1 MIQYTK
7 QYIEQLLDKFM
18 AGTSTLEEEDILS
31 QYFAQNRIPTEWE
44 QYRLLFAELE
54 AMKPTAKPRR
64 TWLRWGIAAAL
75 TGVVFATMLFQ
86 NNKPTEPMMA
96 DNKTVQTD
104 SVKTEMYNEK
114 SLPDTTVQQGQQF
127 VPQKSVKRR
136 KRKMEPTIH
145 DYDKAYALMA
155 QAEQAKAKVEQAQA
169 RAQQVKAQMEL
180 FNAQMAAYGYVP
192 VIQEDGTIIYINEQE
207 TLIAYE
213 E

>member
-1 MIQYTK
+1 MIQYTT

-31 QYFAQNRIPTEWE
+31 QYFAQNCIPTEWE

-64 TWLRWGIAAAL
+64 TWLRWSIAAAFI
-75 TGVVFATMLFQ
+75 GVVFATMLFQ
-86 NNKPTEPMMA
+86 NNKPAEPLMA
-96 DNKTVQTD
+96 DNKTLQTD

-155 QAEQAKAKVEQAQA
+155 QAEQERMEAERQIEQAQ
-169 RAQQVKAQMEL
+169 REIIEAQL
-180 FNAQMAAYGYVP
+180 AAYGYIP
-192 VIQEDGTIIYINEQE
+192 MMQEDGTIVYINEQKNY
-207 TLIAYE
+207 IAYE

>member
-7 QYIEQLLDKFM
+7 QYIKQLLDKFM
-18 AGTSTLEEEDILS
+18 SGTSTLEEEDVLS
-31 QYFAQNRIPTEWE
+31 QYFAQDCIPTEWE

-54 AMKPTAKPRR
+54 TMKPSVKSKRIR
-64 TWLRWGIAAAL
+64 LRWSIAAAFI
-75 TGVVFATMLFQ
+75 GVVFATMLFQ
-86 NNKPTEPMMA
+86 NNKPAEPLMA
-96 DNKTVQTD
+96 DNKTLQTD

-155 QAEQAKAKVEQAQA
+155 QAEQERMEAERQIEQAQ
-169 RAQQVKAQMEL
+169 REIIEAQL
-180 FNAQMAAYGYVP
+180 AAYGYIP
-192 VIQEDGTIIYINEQE
+192 MMQEDGTIIYINEQKNY
-207 TLIAYE
+207 IAYE

>member
-54 AMKPTAKPRR
+54 AMKPSVKSKRI
-64 TWLRWGIAAAL
+64 WLRWSIAAAAVI
-75 TGVVFATMLFQ
+75 GVVFPTMLFQ
-86 NNKPTEPMMA
+86 NNKPAEPLMA
-96 DNKTVQTD
+96 DNKTLQTD
-104 SVKTEMYNEK
+104 SVKTEVYNEK
-114 SLPDTTVQQGQQF
+114 SLPDTTALQRQQF

-155 QAEQAKAKVEQAQA
+155 QAEQERMEAERQIEQAQ
-169 RAQQVKAQMEL
+169 REIIEAQL
-180 FNAQMAAYGYVP
+180 AAYGYIP
-192 VIQEDGTIIYINEQE
+192 MMQEDGTIVYINEQKNY
-207 TLIAYE
+207 IAYE

>member
-54 AMKPTAKPRR
+54 AMKPSVKSKRI
-64 TWLRWGIAAAL
+64 WLRWSIAAAFI
-75 TGVVFATMLFQ
+75 GVVFATMLFQ
-86 NNKPTEPMMA
+86 NNKPAEPLMA
-96 DNKTVQTD
+96 DNKTLQTD

-155 QAEQAKAKVEQAQA
+155 QAEQERMEAERQIEQAQ
-169 RAQQVKAQMEL
+169 REIIEAQL
-180 FNAQMAAYGYVP
+180 AAYGYIP
-192 VIQEDGTIIYINEQE
+192 MMQEDGTIVYINEQKNY
-207 TLIAYE
+207 IAYE

>member
-64 TWLRWGIAAAL
+64 TWLRWSIAAAFI
-75 TGVVFATMLFQ
+75 GVVFATMLFQ
-86 NNKPTEPMMA
+86 NNKPAEPLMA
-96 DNKTVQTD
+96 DNKTLQTD
-104 SVKTEMYNEK
+104 SVKTEVYNEK
-114 SLPDTTVQQGQQF
+114 AQSDTTVQQGQQF

-155 QAEQAKAKVEQAQA
+155 QAEQERMEAERQIEQAQ
-169 RAQQVKAQMEL
+169 REIIEAQL
-180 FNAQMAAYGYVP
+180 AAYGYIP
-192 VIQEDGTIIYINEQE
+192 MMQEDGTIVYINEQKNY
-207 TLIAYE
+207 IAYE

>member
-75 TGVVFATMLFQ
+75 TGVVFAAVLFL
-86 NNKPTEPMMA
+86 NGKPTEPMMA

-155 QAEQAKAKVEQAQA
+155 QAEQERMEAERQIEQAQ
-169 RAQQVKAQMEL
+169 REIIEAQL
-180 FNAQMAAYGYVP
+180 AAYGYIP
-192 VIQEDGTIIYINEQE
+192 MMQEDGTIVYINEQKNY
-207 TLIAYE
+207 IAYE

>member
-64 TWLRWGIAAAL
+64 TWLRWSIAAAFI
-75 TGVVFATMLFQ
+75 GVVFATMLFQ
-86 NNKPTEPMMA
+86 NNKPAEPLMA
-96 DNKTVQTD
+96 DNKTLQTD

-155 QAEQAKAKVEQAQA
+155 QAEQERMEAERQIEQAQ
-169 RAQQVKAQMEL
+169 REIIEAQL
-180 FNAQMAAYGYVP
+180 AAYGYIP
-192 VIQEDGTIIYINEQE
+192 MMQEDGTIIYLKEQKNY
-207 TLIAYE
+207 IAYE

>member
-18 AGTSTLEEEDILS
+18 SGTSTLEEEDILS

-64 TWLRWGIAAAL
+64 TWLRWSIAAAFIV
-75 TGVVFATMLFQ
+75 VVFATMLFQ
-86 NNKPTEPMMA
+86 NNKPAEPLMA
-96 DNKTVQTD
+96 DNKTLQTD
-104 SVKTEMYNEK
+104 SVKTEVYNEK
-114 SLPDTTVQQGQQF
+114 AQSDTTVQQGQQF

-155 QAEQAKAKVEQAQA
+155 QAEQERMEAERQIEQAQ
-169 RAQQVKAQMEL
+169 REIIEAQL
-180 FNAQMAAYGYVP
+180 AAYGYIP
-192 VIQEDGTIIYINEQE
+192 MMQEDGTIVYINEQKNY
-207 TLIAYE
+207 IAYE

>member
-31 QYFAQNRIPTEWE
+31 QYFAQDCIPTEWE

-54 AMKPTAKPRR
+54 AMKPSVKSKRI
-64 TWLRWGIAAAL
+64 WLRWSIAAAFI
-75 TGVVFATMLFQ
+75 GVVFATMLFQ
-86 NNKPTEPMMA
+86 NNKPAEPLMA
-96 DNKTVQTD
+96 DNKTLQTD
-104 SVKTEMYNEK
+104 SVKTEVYNEK
-114 SLPDTTVQQGQQF
+114 AQSDTTALQRQQF

-155 QAEQAKAKVEQAQA
+155 QAEQERMEAERQIEQAQ
-169 RAQQVKAQMEL
+169 REIIEAQL
-180 FNAQMAAYGYVP
+180 AAYGYIP
-192 VIQEDGTIIYINEQE
+192 MMQEDGTIVYINEQKNY
-207 TLIAYE
+207 IAYE

>member
-64 TWLRWGIAAAL
+64 TWLRWSIAAAFI
-75 TGVVFATMLFQ
+75 GVVFATMLFQ
-86 NNKPTEPMMA
+86 NNKPAEPLMA
-96 DNKTVQTD
+96 DNKTLQTD
-104 SVKTEMYNEK
+104 SVKIEMYNEK

-155 QAEQAKAKVEQAQA
+155 QAEQERMEAERQIEQAQ
-169 RAQQVKAQMEL
+169 REIIEAQL
-180 FNAQMAAYGYVP
+180 AAYGYIP
-192 VIQEDGTIIYINEQE
+192 MMQEDGTIIYINEQKNY
-207 TLIAYE
+207 IAYE

>member
-18 AGTSTLEEEDILS
+18 SGTSTLEEEDILS
-31 QYFAQNRIPTEWE
+31 QYFAQDCIPTEWE

-54 AMKPTAKPRR
+54 AMKPSVKSKRI
-64 TWLRWGIAAAL
+64 WLRWSIAAAFI
-75 TGVVFATMLFQ
+75 GVVFATMLFQ
-86 NNKPTEPMMA
+86 NNKPAEPLMA
-96 DNKTVQTD
+96 DNKTLQTD
-104 SVKTEMYNEK
+104 SVKTEVYNEK
-114 SLPDTTVQQGQQF
+114 AQSDTTALQRQQF

-155 QAEQAKAKVEQAQA
+155 QAEQERMEAERQIEQAQ
-169 RAQQVKAQMEL
+169 REIIEAQL
-180 FNAQMAAYGYVP
+180 AAYGYIP
-192 VIQEDGTIIYINEQE
+192 MMQEDGTIVYINEQKNY
-207 TLIAYE
+207 IAYE

>member
-64 TWLRWGIAAAL
+64 TWLRWSIAAAFI
-75 TGVVFATMLFQ
+75 GVVFATMLFQ
-86 NNKPTEPMMA
+86 NNKPAEPLMA
-96 DNKTVQTD
+96 DNKTLQTD
-104 SVKTEMYNEK
+104 SVKTEVYNEK
-114 SLPDTTVQQGQQF
+114 AQSDTTALQRQQF

-155 QAEQAKAKVEQAQA
+155 QAEQERMEAERQIEQAQ
-169 RAQQVKAQMEL
+169 RAIIEAQL
-180 FNAQMAAYGYVP
+180 AAYGYIP
-192 VIQEDGTIIYINEQE
+192 MMQEDGTIVYINEQKNY
-207 TLIAYE
+207 IAYE

>member
-44 QYRLLFAELE
+44 QYWLLFAELE

-64 TWLRWGIAAAL
+64 TWLRWSIAAAFI
-75 TGVVFATMLFQ
+75 GVVFATMLFQ
-86 NNKPTEPMMA
+86 NNKPAEPLMA
-96 DNKTVQTD
+96 DNKTLQTD
-104 SVKTEMYNEK
+104 SVKIEMYNEK

-155 QAEQAKAKVEQAQA
+155 QAEQERMEAERQIEQAQ
-169 RAQQVKAQMEL
+169 REIIEAQL
-180 FNAQMAAYGYVP
+180 AAYGYIP
-192 VIQEDGTIIYINEQE
+192 MMQEDGTIVYINEQKNY
-207 TLIAYE
+207 IAYE

>member
-64 TWLRWGIAAAL
+64 TWLRWSIAAAFI
-75 TGVVFATMLFQ
+75 GVVFATMLFQ
-86 NNKPTEPMMA
+86 NNKPAEPLMA
-96 DNKTVQTD
+96 DNKTLQTD

-155 QAEQAKAKVEQAQA
+155 QAEQERMEAERQIEQAQ
-169 RAQQVKAQMEL
+169 REIIEAQL
-180 FNAQMAAYGYVP
+180 AAYGYIP
-192 VIQEDGTIIYINEQE
+192 MMQEDGTIIYINEQKNY
-207 TLIAYE
+207 IAYE

>member
-18 AGTSTLEEEDILS
+18 SGTSTLEEEDILS

-64 TWLRWGIAAAL
+64 IWLRWSIAAAAFI
-75 TGVVFATMLFQ
+75 GVVFATMLFQ
-86 NNKPTEPMMA
+86 NNKPAEPLMA
-96 DNKTVQTD
+96 DNKTLQTD
-104 SVKTEMYNEK
+104 SVKTEVYNEK
-114 SLPDTTVQQGQQF
+114 AQSDTTALQRQQF

-155 QAEQAKAKVEQAQA
+155 QAEQERMEAERQIEQAQ
-169 RAQQVKAQMEL
+169 REIIEAQL
-180 FNAQMAAYGYVP
+180 AAYGYIP
-192 VIQEDGTIIYINEQE
+192 MMQEDGTIIYINEQKNY
-207 TLIAYE
+207 IAYE

>member
-18 AGTSTLEEEDILS
+18 SGTSTLEEEDVLS
-31 QYFAQNRIPTEWE
+31 QYFAQDCIPTEWE

-75 TGVVFATMLFQ
+75 TGVVFAAVLFL
-86 NNKPTEPMMA
+86 NGKPTEPMMA

-155 QAEQAKAKVEQAQA
+155 QAEQERMEAERQIEQAQ
-169 RAQQVKAQMEL
+169 REIIEAQL
-180 FNAQMAAYGYVP
+180 AAYGYIP
-192 VIQEDGTIIYINEQE
+192 MMQEDGTIIYINEQKNY
-207 TLIAYE
+207 IAYE

>member
-54 AMKPTAKPRR
+54 AMKPTAKPKR
-64 TWLRWGIAAAL
+64 TRLRWGIAAAL
-75 TGVVFATMLFQ
+75 TGVVFAAVLFL
-86 NNKPTEPMMA
+86 NGKPTEPMMA

>member
-18 AGTSTLEEEDILS
+18 SGTSTLEEEDILS
-31 QYFAQNRIPTEWE
+31 QYFAQNCIPTEWE

-54 AMKPTAKPRR
+54 AMKPSVKSKRI
-64 TWLRWGIAAAL
+64 WLRWSIAAAFI
-75 TGVVFATMLFQ
+75 GVVFATMLFQ
-86 NNKPTEPMMA
+86 NNKPAEPLMA
-96 DNKTVQTD
+96 DNKTLQTD
-104 SVKTEMYNEK
+104 SVKTEVYNEK
-114 SLPDTTVQQGQQF
+114 AQSDTTVQQGQQF

-155 QAEQAKAKVEQAQA
+155 QAEQERMEAERQIEQAQ
-169 RAQQVKAQMEL
+169 REIIEAQL
-180 FNAQMAAYGYVP
+180 AAYGYIP
-192 VIQEDGTIIYINEQE
+192 MMQEDGTIVYINEQKNY
-207 TLIAYE
+207 IAYE

>member
-64 TWLRWGIAAAL
+64 TWLKWGIAAAL
-75 TGVVFATMLFQ
+75 TGVVFAAVLFL
-86 NNKPTEPMMA
+86 NDKPTEPMMA

-114 SLPDTTVQQGQQF
+114 ALPDTTVQQGQQF

-155 QAEQAKAKVEQAQA
+155 QAEQERMEAERQIEQAQ
-169 RAQQVKAQMEL
+169 REIIEAQL
-180 FNAQMAAYGYVP
+180 AAYGYIP
-192 VIQEDGTIIYINEQE
+192 MMQEDGTIVYINEQKNY
-207 TLIAYE
+207 IAYE

>member
-18 AGTSTLEEEDILS
+18 SGTSTLEEEDILS
-31 QYFAQNRIPTEWE
+31 QYFAQDCIPTEWE

-64 TWLRWGIAAAL
+64 IWLRWSIAAAAFI
-75 TGVVFATMLFQ
+75 GVVFATMLFQ
-86 NNKPTEPMMA
+86 NNKPAEPLMA
-96 DNKTVQTD
+96 DNKTLQTD
-104 SVKTEMYNEK
+104 SVKTEVYNEK
-114 SLPDTTVQQGQQF
+114 AQSDTTALQRQQF

-155 QAEQAKAKVEQAQA
+155 QAEQERMEAERQIEQAQ
-169 RAQQVKAQMEL
+169 REIIEAQL
-180 FNAQMAAYGYVP
+180 AAYGYIP
-192 VIQEDGTIIYINEQE
+192 MMQEDGTIVYINEQ
-207 TLIAYE
+207 TNYMAYE

>member
-75 TGVVFATMLFQ
+75 TGVVFAAVLFL
-86 NNKPTEPMMA
+86 NGKPTEPMMA

-155 QAEQAKAKVEQAQA
+155 QAEQERMEAERQIEQAQ
-169 RAQQVKAQMEL
+169 REIIEAQL
-180 FNAQMAAYGYVP
+180 AA
-192 VIQEDGTIIYINEQE
+192 
-207 TLIAYE
+207 
-213 E
+213 

>member
-64 TWLRWGIAAAL
+64 TWLRWSIAAAFI
-75 TGVVFATMLFQ
+75 GVVFATMLFQ
-86 NNKPTEPMMA
+86 NNKPAEPLMA
-96 DNKTVQTD
+96 DNKTLQTD

-155 QAEQAKAKVEQAQA
+155 QAEQERMEAERQIEQAQ
-169 RAQQVKAQMEL
+169 REIIEAQL
-180 FNAQMAAYGYVP
+180 AAYGYIP
-192 VIQEDGTIIYINEQE
+192 MMQEDGTIVYINEQKNY
-207 TLIAYE
+207 IAYE

>member
-18 AGTSTLEEEDILS
+18 SGTSTLEEKDIIS
-31 QYFAQNRIPTEWE
+31 QYFAQDCIPTEWE

-54 AMKPTAKPRR
+54 AMKPSVKSKRI
-64 TWLRWGIAAAL
+64 WLRWSIAAAFI
-75 TGVVFATMLFQ
+75 GVVFATMLFQ
-86 NNKPTEPMMA
+86 NNKPAEPLMA
-96 DNKTVQTD
+96 DNKTLQTD
-104 SVKTEMYNEK
+104 SVKTEVYNEK
-114 SLPDTTVQQGQQF
+114 AQSDTTALQRQQF

-155 QAEQAKAKVEQAQA
+155 QAEQERMEAERQIEQAQ
-169 RAQQVKAQMEL
+169 REIIEAQL
-180 FNAQMAAYGYVP
+180 AAYGYIP
-192 VIQEDGTIIYINEQE
+192 MMQEDGTIVYINEQKNY
-207 TLIAYE
+207 IAYE

>member
-75 TGVVFATMLFQ
+75 TGVVFAAVLFL
-86 NNKPTEPMMA
+86 NGKPTEPMMA
-96 DNKTVQTD
+96 DNKTLQTD

-155 QAEQAKAKVEQAQA
+155 QAEQERMEAERQIEQAQ
-169 RAQQVKAQMEL
+169 REIIEAQL
-180 FNAQMAAYGYVP
+180 AAYGYIP
-192 VIQEDGTIIYINEQE
+192 MMQEDGTIIYINEQKNY
-207 TLIAYE
+207 IAYE

>member
-18 AGTSTLEEEDILS
+18 AGSSTLEEEDILS

-64 TWLRWGIAAAL
+64 TWLRWSIAAAFI
-75 TGVVFATMLFQ
+75 GVVFATMLFQ
-86 NNKPTEPMMA
+86 NNKPAEPLMA
-96 DNKTVQTD
+96 DNKTLQTD
-104 SVKTEMYNEK
+104 SVKTEVYNEK
-114 SLPDTTVQQGQQF
+114 AQSDTTALQRQQF

-155 QAEQAKAKVEQAQA
+155 QAEQERMEAERQIEQAQ
-169 RAQQVKAQMEL
+169 REIIEAQL
-180 FNAQMAAYGYVP
+180 AAYGYIP
-192 VIQEDGTIIYINEQE
+192 MMQEDGTIVYINEQKNY
-207 TLIAYE
+207 IAYE

>member
-18 AGTSTLEEEDILS
+18 AGSSTLEEEDILS
-31 QYFAQNRIPTEWE
+31 QYFAQDCIPTEWE

-64 TWLRWGIAAAL
+64 IWLRWSIAAAFI
-75 TGVVFATMLFQ
+75 GVVFATMLFQ
-86 NNKPTEPMMA
+86 NNKPAEPLMA
-96 DNKTVQTD
+96 DNKTLQTD
-104 SVKTEMYNEK
+104 SVKTEVYNEK
-114 SLPDTTVQQGQQF
+114 AQSDTTALQKQQF

-155 QAEQAKAKVEQAQA
+155 QAEQERMEAERQIEQAQ
-169 RAQQVKAQMEL
+169 REIIEAQL
-180 FNAQMAAYGYVP
+180 AAYGYIP
-192 VIQEDGTIIYINEQE
+192 MMQEDGTIVYINEQKNY
-207 TLIAYE
+207 IAYE

>member
-18 AGTSTLEEEDILS
+18 AGSSTLEEEDILS

-75 TGVVFATMLFQ
+75 TGVVFAAVLFL
-86 NNKPTEPMMA
+86 NGKPTEPMMA

-114 SLPDTTVQQGQQF
+114 SLPDTTALQRQQF
-127 VPQKSVKRR
+127 VPQKSVKRS

-155 QAEQAKAKVEQAQA
+155 QAEQERMEAERQIEQAQ
-169 RAQQVKAQMEL
+169 REIIEAQL
-180 FNAQMAAYGYVP
+180 AAYGYIP
-192 VIQEDGTIIYINEQE
+192 MMQEDGTIVYINEQKNY
-207 TLIAYE
+207 IAYE

>member
-18 AGTSTLEEEDILS
+18 AGSSTLEEEDILS

-75 TGVVFATMLFQ
+75 TGVVFAAVLFL
-86 NNKPTEPMMA
+86 NGKPTEPMMA

-155 QAEQAKAKVEQAQA
+155 QAEQERMEAERQIEQAQ
-169 RAQQVKAQMEL
+169 REIIEAQL
-180 FNAQMAAYGYVP
+180 AAYGYIP
-192 VIQEDGTIIYINEQE
+192 MMQEDGTIVYINEQKNY
-207 TLIAYE
+207 IAYE